1 MALALALVLILL
13 TGLSLHERT
22 RQKTVRATA
31 TAGDGQPQPVTSP
44 FSQAVV
50 ELVATAGGVYLA
62 LIALVNFLKIAVPP
76 AVTLLGVSFEPVAAL
91 SLLIALVQPYI
102 LKRKGN

>member
-1 MALALALVLILL
+1 MAMAIAILLILL

-22 RQKTVRATA
+22 RQKSVRMAA
-31 TAGDGQPQPVTSP
+31 AGEGQPQPASSP

-62 LIALVNFLKIAVPP
+62 LIALVNFLHIAVPS
-76 AVTLLGVSFEPVAAL
+76 AVTLLGVSFEPIAAI
-91 SLLIALVQPYI
+91 SLLIALIQPYV
-102 LKRKGN
+102 LKRKGS

>member
-1 MALALALVLILL
+1 MALAFAIILILL

-22 RQKTVRATA
+22 RQKKVRLSAA
-31 TAGDGQPQPVTSP
+31 AGDGQPQPVTSP

-62 LIALVNFLKIAVPP
+62 LIALVNFLKIAVPST
-76 AVTLLGVSFEPVAAL
+76 VTLWGVSFEPVAAI
-91 SLLIALVQPYI
+91 SLLIALVQPYV
-102 LKRKGN
+102 LKRKGT